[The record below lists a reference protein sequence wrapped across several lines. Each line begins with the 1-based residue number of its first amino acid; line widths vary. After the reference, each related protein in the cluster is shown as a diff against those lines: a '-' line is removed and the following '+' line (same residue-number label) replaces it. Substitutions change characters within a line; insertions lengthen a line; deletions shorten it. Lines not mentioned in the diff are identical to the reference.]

1 MKTEAGSAIRRL
13 KERERERISKRGSV
27 VRNLVMARPSRL

>member
-13 KERERERISKRGSV
+13 KERERISKRGSV
-27 VRNLVMARPSRL
+27 VRNVVMARPSRL